1 MLLLTAATGYFVAQ
15 EFAYVAADR
24 AALGQ
29 AADRGD
35 AAARR
40 ALKVIGRLSFM
51 LSGAQLGITMTTL
64 VVGFIAKPALAE
76 LIEPL
81 LGVAGVPSGATGAI
95 ALATGFV
102 LATLVQ
108 MLLGELFPKNLAL
121 ARAESLAR
129 ALAASTLVYLAV
141 AGPLIRLFDR
151 AAERLLRAVG
161 VEPVEELHSGATLED
176 LGDII
181 GKSHSS
187 GHLPADLSGVLERAL
202 SFGDLTADEV
212 MVPRPQVRTLPCTA
226 PVADLV
232 ALVRETGHSNY
243 PVYDQEVDDV
253 IGVAG
258 VREVADDAL
267 DPATPLARIARP
279 ALLVPGSQPLYGVI
293 ERMRDSGEEFAC
305 VVDEYGGLAGILTF
319 EDVAEELVGEIADE
333 TDAREDAAV
342 PAPDGSWLVDA
353 GMRID
358 EVGRRTGLDLPEGDA
373 YDTLGGLVMAELRR
387 LPCPGDTLTVPLD
400 STAGHVDLEV
410 VSVARRVADR
420 IRLRGSA
427 APATGARRPAVSD
440 PPCAIPPPSPP
451 QDDPQPRRPE
461 TEPTTPD
468 TARTDDP
475 RPQRARANGAQ
486 ADRAPTEPAK
496 ADTTQVDRADAN
508 TAKADTTQTN
518 STQANGVQVDRAD
531 AEAARADTTRTDGTR
546 TDGVLAAGA
555 PGGDGPGDGATP
567 SDRGVA
573 DPGGD
578 VESGQEASWTR

>member
-1 MLLLTAATGYFVAQ
+1 MVSAVLGVLAVFVLTAATGYFVAQ

-24 AALGQ
+24 ATLQQ

-35 AAARR
+35 TSARR
-40 ALKVIGRLSFM
+40 AVKVIGRLSFM

-76 LIEPL
+76 LIRPVLE
-81 LGVAGVPSGATGAI
+81 VVGVPTGATGAI

-108 MLLGELFPKNLAL
+108 MVLGELFPKNLAL

-129 ALAASTLVYLAV
+129 ALSASTLLYLTV

-161 VEPVEELHSGATLED
+161 VEPVEELHGGATLEE

-187 GHLPADLSGVLERAL
+187 GHLPADLSGLLERAV

-212 MVPRPQVRTLPCTA
+212 MVPRPQVRTLPTTA

-232 ALVRETGHSNY
+232 ALIRETGHSAY
-243 PVYDQEVDDV
+243 PVYGEDTDDV
-253 IGVAG
+253 VGVAG

-267 DPATPLARIARP
+267 DQTTPIGQVARP

-333 TDAREDAAV
+333 TDREDT
-342 PAPDGSWLVDA
+342 PTSGPDGSWLVDA
-353 GMRID
+353 GLRID
-358 EVGRRTGLDLPEGDA
+358 EVGRLTGLDLPEGDA
-373 YDTLGGLVMAELRR
+373 YDTLGGLVMAGLRR
-387 LPCPGDTLTVPLD
+387 LPRPGDRLTVKLD
-400 STAGHVDLEV
+400 AGPVDLEV
-410 VSVARRVADR
+410 VSVARRVAEKIM
-420 IRLRGSA
+420 IRT
-427 APATGARRPAVSD
+427 APAEERA
-440 PPCAIPPPSPP
+440 PSQVP
-451 QDDPQPRRPE
+451 
-461 TEPTTPD
+461 
-468 TARTDDP
+468 
-475 RPQRARANGAQ
+475 AQ
-486 ADRAPTEPAK
+486 AA
-496 ADTTQVDRADAN
+496 
-508 TAKADTTQTN
+508 
-518 STQANGVQVDRAD
+518 SG
-531 AEAARADTTRTDGTR
+531 DGT
-546 TDGVLAAGA
+546 G
-555 PGGDGPGDGATP
+555 
-567 SDRGVA
+567 
-573 DPGGD
+573 
-578 VESGQEASWTR
+578 EKSWTR

>member
-1 MLLLTAATGYFVAQ
+1 MVSAVLGVLAVFVLTAATGYFVAQ

-24 AALGQ
+24 ATLQQ

-35 AAARR
+35 ASARR
-40 ALKVIGRLSFM
+40 AVKVIGRLSFM

-76 LIEPL
+76 LIRPL
-81 LGVAGVPSGATGAI
+81 LEVVGVPTGATGAI

-108 MLLGELFPKNLAL
+108 MVLGELFPKNLAL

-129 ALAASTLVYLAV
+129 ALSASTLLYLTV

-161 VEPVEELHSGATLED
+161 VEPVEELHGGATLEE

-187 GHLPADLSGVLERAL
+187 GHLPADLSGLLERAV

-212 MVPRPQVRTLPCTA
+212 MVPRPQVRTLPATA

-232 ALVRETGHSNY
+232 ALIRETGHSAY
-243 PVYDQEVDDV
+243 PVYGEDTDDV

-267 DPATPLARIARP
+267 DQTTPIGRVARP

-333 TDAREDAAV
+333 TDQEDT
-342 PAPDGSWLVDA
+342 PTSGPDGSWLVDA
-353 GMRID
+353 GLRID
-358 EVGRRTGLDLPEGDA
+358 EVGRLTGLDLPEGDA
-373 YDTLGGLVMAELRR
+373 YDTLGGLVMAGLRR
-387 LPCPGDTLTVPLD
+387 LPRPGDRLTVDLD
-400 STAGHVDLEV
+400 AGPVDLEV
-410 VSVARRVADR
+410 VSVARRVAEKIM
-420 IRLRGSA
+420 IRAASA
-427 APATGARRPAVSD
+427 GERAPRQVP
-440 PPCAIPPPSPP
+440 
-451 QDDPQPRRPE
+451 
-461 TEPTTPD
+461 
-468 TARTDDP
+468 
-475 RPQRARANGAQ
+475 AQ
-486 ADRAPTEPAK
+486 AA
-496 ADTTQVDRADAN
+496 
-508 TAKADTTQTN
+508 
-518 STQANGVQVDRAD
+518 SG
-531 AEAARADTTRTDGTR
+531 DGTGE
-546 TDGVLAAGA
+546 T
-555 PGGDGPGDGATP
+555 
-567 SDRGVA
+567 
-573 DPGGD
+573 
-578 VESGQEASWTR
+578 SWTR